1 MDQENFNA
9 NQHANTASTQAELK
23 LAIKRM
29 GQIAAWEQIAVA
41 KLHQANIKIAEHQA
55 AHHQTFLR
63 LRSCLQHVEA
73 VEAHMKATMQAR
85 DSDIFWRLTNPLRRL
100 KSYMP
105 KTIMTYS
112 RKCLKLV
119 YWAATPWKIKARLQF
134 IKNRNALQNQKK
146 SSDMLNSEQAVHPSH
161 AVNSQATPNIVLN
174 ASATDLYERI
184 QKAMIEPIE
193 L

>member
-1 MDQENFNA
+1 MHHRTDATNGLPKTQKYREKRMDQENFNA

-85 DSDIFWRLTNPLRRL
+85 DSDIFG
-100 KSYMP
+100 
-105 KTIMTYS
+105 
-112 RKCLKLV
+112 
-119 YWAATPWKIKARLQF
+119 
-134 IKNRNALQNQKK
+134 
-146 SSDMLNSEQAVHPSH
+146 D
-161 AVNSQATPNIVLN
+161 
-174 ASATDLYERI
+174 
-184 QKAMIEPIE
+184 
-193 L
+193 